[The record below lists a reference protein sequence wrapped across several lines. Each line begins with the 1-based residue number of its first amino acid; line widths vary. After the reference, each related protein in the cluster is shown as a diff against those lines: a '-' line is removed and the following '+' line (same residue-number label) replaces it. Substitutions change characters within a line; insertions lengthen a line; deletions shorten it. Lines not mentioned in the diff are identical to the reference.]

1 MRLDIFRK
9 LPKDLTEPTFA
20 GALGKILIERCENA
34 SLVSFA
40 CTVILAILC
49 MTEVSRYLSVQT
61 KSDMLV
67 DISHHDDR
75 LNINVDIVFPHM
87 PCDVLSLDVQDVMGT
102 HIVDISGSL
111 FKKKLSKTGEVLSST
126 SALDNIYNRL
136 DLLNKV
142 KEEIEQGQGCQLKG
156 YVEIN
161 RVPGNFHISSH
172 AFSDVVMSLM
182 MQGYTFD
189 FTYKINHI
197 SFGRDE
203 HFKVI

>member
-1 MRLDIFRK
+1 M
-9 LPKDLTEPTFA
+9 
-20 GALGKILIERCENA
+20 
-34 SLVSFA
+34 SFA
-40 CTVILAILC
+40 CTVILVILC
-49 MTEVSRYLSVQT
+49 MTEVAKYLSVET

-111 FKKKLSKTGEVLSST
+111 FKKKLNRDGQVLSSS
-126 SALDNIYNRL
+126 SALEAPQNRL

-142 KEEIEQGQGCQLKG
+142 REELEAGQGCQVVG
-156 YVEIN
+156 FFEIN

-182 MQGYTFD
+182 MQGHSFD
-189 FTYKINHI
+189 FEYRINHV
-197 SFGRDE
+197 SFGRDA
-203 HFKVI
+203 HFKLIQQRFSDQGIINTLDGLTGKPDQI